1 MMNVIIIG
9 ADHLGSI
16 EKNLTTYGATQIAHV
31 SGRSTLDRKIAIP
44 QTASLVVILTDYVN
58 HGTAKHVKAAAKA
71 QGIPAVFT
79 KRSWSW
85 LERQLIKSGFK
96 RQQPELV

>member
-1 MMNVIIIG
+1 MMNVIVIG

-16 EKNLTTYGATQIAHV
+16 EKNLATYGATQIAHV
-31 SGRSTLDRKIAIP
+31 SGRATLDRKIAIP

-58 HGTAKHVKAAAKA
+58 HGTAKRVKAVAKA

-85 LERQLIKSGFK
+85 LEPQLIKSGFN
-96 RQQPELV
+96 RQQPKLV